1 MKHFRLRTPAGLIIL
16 WAALMGSPAHAQDAL
31 QQIKSLYASAAYEDA
46 LTLVTRIDAGA
57 RRPELEKYR
66 VFCLIALGKT
76 AEAEKAIATVVTE
89 NPSFQPDAGEASPRV
104 REMFARVRRA
114 LVPDIAQRMYLE
126 GRAALD
132 RKDVAASSARFEA
145 LVALIEEAT
154 KDSPELETD
163 EPMLPELKL
172 LASGF
177 LDLNRAAAR
186 KAEAAAPQ
194 LEPPN
199 AAARTPLEISSPVP
213 VKQDLPVW
221 LPPDP
226 LSRREFRGALRVFI
240 SASGQVTG
248 AELSPAIHPVY
259 DRQLLTAARMWEYQP
274 ALRNGV
280 PIASEKVI
288 EVVLRPR

>member
-1 MKHFRLRTPAGLIIL
+1 MKHFRSRTPAGLIVL
-16 WAALMGSPAHAQDAL
+16 YSALMGSPAHAQDAL

-76 AEAEKAIATVVTE
+76 AEAERAIATVVTE
-89 NPSFQPDAGEASPRV
+89 NPSFQPDTGEASPRV

-114 LVPDIAQRMYLE
+114 LVPEIAQRMYLE
-126 GRAALD
+126 GRAAIA

-145 LVALIEEAT
+145 LVALIDDAT
-154 KDSPELETD
+154 RDSPELETD

-186 KAEAAAPQ
+186 KAEAAAA
-194 LEPPN
+194 EPAS
-199 AAARTPLEISSPVP
+199 AAARAPVDITSPVP
-213 VKQDLPVW
+213 VKQDLPIW
-221 LPPDP
+221 LPPNS

-240 SASGQVTG
+240 SASGRVTS

-259 DRQLLTAARMWEYQP
+259 DQQLLTAARTWEYQP